1 MADIETYMAQHR
13 PRSSRTDES
22 DASNASHTS
31 SELPLDSIVNQETA
45 ARVFNR
51 YVAEMAQH
59 LPAVMFD
66 AETSAAEIRSKRPIL
81 FLAIL
86 DTASVG
92 MLEMDIQL
100 RLNEM
105 LLDVYA
111 NSILRNGEKSL
122 DLIQALMVSTIWYRP
137 PKRYEQM
144 NVYLLTHIS
153 ALMALDFGM
162 GRKLNASRTSQV
174 ATNVGQA
181 QTPKSFLR
189 SDSVEARRTWLGCY
203 FVCMNVSLSLR
214 RPNFIRWNGYLD
226 ECIKVLESAPE
237 TLPSDKRLCQHV
249 KLMHINEE
257 VGLRFSMDDP
267 SATIAISDPRVQFA
281 IGAFEKRLEEWN
293 EGVPQT
299 QWDREYYTDLGIL
312 FTSC

>member
-1 MADIETYMAQHR
+1 MANHR
-13 PRSSRTDES
+13 RRSSRTDES
-22 DASNASHTS
+22 DISNSSHTTS
-31 SELPLDSIVNQETA
+31 DLPLDSIVDQETA
-45 ARVFNR
+45 ARIFDR

-59 LPAVMFD
+59 LPAVMFESGTT
-66 AETSAAEIRSKRPIL
+66 ANEIRSKRPIL

-92 MLEMDIQL
+92 MLDMDMQL

-144 NVYLLTHIS
+144 NVYMLTHIS

-162 GRKLNASRTSQV
+162 GRKLNASRSARV

-203 FVCMNVSLSLR
+203 FVCMKYVLPRSCFADSIANVLPACHSLCDDRISSGGTTISMNVLKFWSRHLR
-214 RPNFIRWNGYLD
+214 RYPLTS
-226 ECIKVLESAPE
+226 VSA
-237 TLPSDKRLCQHV
+237 
-249 KLMHINEE
+249 
-257 VGLRFSMDDP
+257 SM
-267 SATIAISDPRVQFA
+267 S
-281 IGAFEKRLEEWN
+281 N
-293 EGVPQT
+293 
-299 QWDREYYTDLGIL
+299 
-312 FTSC
+312 